1 MQMFWVASRC
11 CLTNKGFVP
20 LFLNTKHMDLPD
32 IQVAYLEACLSLD
45 SAGKSS
51 LSKQQEAA
59 LSLAKYLIKTKN
71 NDGKTK

>member
-1 MQMFWVASRC
+1 
-11 CLTNKGFVP
+11 
-20 LFLNTKHMDLPD
+20 MDLPS
-32 IQVAYLEACLSLD
+32 IQVADLEACLSLD